1 MSLET
6 LSREQIGNDSISEET
21 VQTIGMTVFE
31 KLAQDTENEVANVET
46 IVPIEIR
53 NSVTRLGDGQTVP
66 DEC

>member
-31 KLAQDTENEVANVET
+31 KLAQDTENEVANVEA

-53 NSVTRLGDGQTVP
+53 NSVTRLQDGQTVP
-66 DEC
+66 DER